1 MTDKDFRA
9 LIGIVGDLVD
19 FVRVRTCREGLHQH
33 PEDGAR
39 LLELDDR
46 VVALRAKLLADFG
59 DELAER
65 AASARLEFT
74 PAEGNA

>member
-1 MTDKDFRA
+1 MTDKDFLA
-9 LIGIVGDLVD
+9 LLGIVGDMVD
-19 FVRVRTCREGLHQH
+19 FVRERACREGLHQR

-39 LLELDDR
+39 LIDLDDR

-59 DELAER
+59 SELAER

-74 PAEGNA
+74 ATKGSA